1 MPIETF
7 LEACILGEVAGFVR
21 MAEGLVGFTE
31 RSFSVGRLESLILVM
46 FLFLGFW
53 VALKIIGARCRT
65 VGRNPTRRAG
75 DRLFGWG
82 NLLGLVGFLDS
93 SRQGVSLHLGQ
104 RAALAADLA
113 VDSFPGVRS
122 GSIFARDMGARARLD
137 AGVFVFGFHE
147 LDA

>member
-1 MPIETF
+1 MIF
-7 LEACILGEVAGFVR
+7 I
-21 MAEGLVGFTE
+21 
-31 RSFSVGRLESLILVM
+31 
-46 FLFLGFW
+46 LGFW
-53 VALKIIGARCRT
+53 VGLKIVGAHCRV

-93 SRQGVSLHLGQ
+93 SRHGVSLHLGEC
-104 RAALAADLA
+104 AALAADLA

-122 GSIFARDMGARARLD
+122 GSIFARDVDARARLD
-137 AGVFVFGFHE
+137 AGVFGFGFHE